1 MRGSSFVYPNWYEP
15 SQPDGQDH
23 KSKRRRLFGRSAE
36 SASIKEKA
44 TSLKEIKESGSSRHS
59 KESSR
64 VTLNDGSSKLSA
76 GDEAAPVRRHSK
88 KKSGDDRGKGD
99 RLSLFGGSIGGA
111 IAKKARK
118 PVPRL
123 SRCVYF
129 VEELP
134 SMLTNVVS

>member
-1 MRGSSFVYPNWYEP
+1 MGHYNTAGFVFSDSLVSF
-15 SQPDGQDH
+15 QPDGPDT

-44 TSLKEIKESGSSRHS
+44 SSLKEIKESGSSRHS

-64 VTLNDGSSKLSA
+64 NDGSSKISA
-76 GDEAAPVRRHSK
+76 GDEVPPMRRHSK
-88 KKSGDDRGKGD
+88 KKSGDDRSKTD

-123 SRCVYF
+123 SRYVCN
-129 VEELP
+129 
-134 SMLTNVVS
+134 LTAQG